1 MSFAALALGVC
12 GAGVVSLGLT
22 ALAVALLPLP
32 PAGRAVAAVA
42 GVLLTVVAMGVVSAR
57 LTDRA
62 IRAEYGDEPGD
73 EPRDEAEFGGEAH
86 LEEPSRASGPA
97 EGDGEPPRADGLR

>member
-32 PAGRAVAAVA
+32 PVGLAVLAVV
-42 GVLLTVVAMGVVSAR
+42 GVIVTVVAMGVVSTR

-62 IRAEYGDEPGD
+62 IRAEYGDEPGN
-73 EPRDEAEFGGEAH
+73 EAEVRRGAH
-86 LEEPSRASGPA
+86 VGEPSHASGPA